1 MATTRGLEETPYL
14 GSTRLTRPDEEQLA
28 STRHAETTA
37 APRHRPRIA
46 TDPRIC
52 IRPKQQFRRLPRA
65 WRPYPRCRQRQH
77 QPRCIPQGEHG
88 GNGESGT
95 AAKVGKPILAAQAP
109 ELSIKIPCTRPLL
122 SGVRSPS
129 FRRQIDRRAPQV
141 ITAPWVPR
149 PKAPAIPAFG
159 GALVDGCIVV
169 DGAVAVISAGPN
181 LDRRRP
187 LCGIGSRLMR

>member
-52 IRPKQQFRRLPRA
+52 IRPKQQFRRLLHA

-95 AAKVGKPILAAQAP
+95 AAKVGKPILAPQAL
-109 ELSIKIPCTRPLL
+109 ELSIKIPCMRPLL

-129 FRRQIDRRAPQV
+129 FRRQIERRAPQV
-141 ITAPWVPR
+141 IRRHGSLAQGARDPR
-149 PKAPAIPAFG
+149 FRRG
-159 GALVDGCIVV
+159 
-169 DGAVAVISAGPN
+169 S
-181 LDRRRP
+181 RRRLHRRGRRGRGHFRRP
-187 LCGIGSRLMR
+187 ESGPTEALCGIGSRLMR